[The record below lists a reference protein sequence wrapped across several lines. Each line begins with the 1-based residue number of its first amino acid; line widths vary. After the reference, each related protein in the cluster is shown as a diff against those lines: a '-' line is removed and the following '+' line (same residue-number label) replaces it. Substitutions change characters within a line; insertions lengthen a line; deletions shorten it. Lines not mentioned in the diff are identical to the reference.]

1 MVVTL
6 VKILQ
11 YVLHVMPCISSIIKN
26 VNLVKITVYHVVL
39 IHHAFC
45 VLGDTITWIQNS
57 VLNALKIVILVISKI
72 YADNVNVD
80 S

>member
-1 MVVTL
+1 
-6 VKILQ
+6 
-11 YVLHVMPCISSIIKN
+11 MPCISSIIKN

-45 VLGDTITWIQNS
+45 VLGDTITWI
-57 VLNALKIVILVISKI
+57 LKRAINALLKIVILVISKI